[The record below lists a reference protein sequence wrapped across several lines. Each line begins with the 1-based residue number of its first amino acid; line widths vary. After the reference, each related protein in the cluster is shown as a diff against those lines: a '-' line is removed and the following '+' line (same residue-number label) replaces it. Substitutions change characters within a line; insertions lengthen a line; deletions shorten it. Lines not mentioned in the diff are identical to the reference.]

1 MQQKHSI
8 FLNLQHVYVLI
19 VCNTFLA
26 RTTMKFAIYVI
37 LNTGSKDP
45 LTCEQFEQIVNDFGY
60 ETLDTFDEYTNLGET
75 LTGSRKIVSDDFRF
89 EFFEWTSSS
98 SAREI
103 YGSMYNK
110 IIGKRSQHDAEYSAY
125 YNNYRQ
131 YGLRSNGKFYLI
143 IYVEN
148 TNVYAECSEEYMN
161 DIFNILDA
169 MNYDQKNEKE

>member
-45 LTCEQFEQIVNDFGY
+45 LTCEQFEQIVNEFGY
-60 ETLDTFDEYTNLGET
+60 ETLDTID
-75 LTGSRKIVSDDFRF
+75 
-89 EFFEWTSSS
+89 S